1 MPSRPSS
8 VGQTVLVL
16 SVSEADVMIEAF
28 NGIASVDHATNLLDL
43 LGILEIC
50 TEIGAVGPPGL
61 GDSWILLS
69 HRFERRPIQDCLL
82 VHREIGRIQSG
93 HKGRNIFIRQIFAKI
108 APLVNIQV

>member
-28 NGIASVDHATNLLDL
+28 NGIASVDHVTNLLDL

-69 HRFERRPIQDCLL
+69 HRFEKASNPGLPARPQRDRP
-82 VHREIGRIQSG
+82 HSER
-93 HKGRNIFIRQIFAKI
+93 
-108 APLVNIQV
+108 P